1 MRKKK
6 QESSKFE
13 TANTSVKKIAV
24 IIDSRTTIYVK
35 EGTDPKEA
43 KERFLEKYNLYNKIG
58 NK

>member
-6 QESSKFE
+6 PESFKPLDQL
-13 TANTSVKKIAV
+13 KKIAV

>member
-13 TANTSVKKIAV
+13 TANTVKKIAV